1 MKVTVFNGSPAG
13 KASATHLIA
22 ASFLKGAAI
31 AGAEIEH
38 VYLKDYNI
46 LQCQGCFACWFKTP
60 GRCVLADEM
69 EHLLNLYRESDIIC
83 FATPIYTWNM
93 TALLKNF
100 IDRLIPLKVP

>member
-1 MKVTVFNGSPAG
+1 ME
-13 KASATHLIA
+13 HLLNLYRESDI
-22 ASFLKGAAI
+22 I
-31 AGAEIEH
+31 
-38 VYLKDYNI
+38 
-46 LQCQGCFACWFKTP
+46 CFATP
-60 GRCVLADEM
+60 IYTWNMTALLKNFIDRLIPLGRCVLADEM